1 MDPLYMT
8 IGAGLVSAILYLYRR
23 MERSEDR
30 CIAENAALRQRMDD
44 IEKRHAA
51 ERAEVLGGLTH
62 AIRDLSASVRRPMVA
77 HDALEPLPHDD
88 PRMVDHA

>member
-1 MDPLYMT
+1 MIMDSITLA
-8 IGAGLVSAILYLYRR
+8 IGTGLVSAILYLYRR

-62 AIRDLSASVRRPMVA
+62 AIRDLSASVRRPVH
-77 HDALEPLPHDD
+77 HDALEPLPHDAASL
-88 PRMVDHA
+88 DHA